1 MNLLTATEMAESLD
15 IDQKTFYRWRESG
28 KIQPK
33 GGSDKKPL
41 FDLSD
46 GVAIQVAKKV
56 NKESA
61 DLLGEML
68 MRSVLRRW
76 KSKVRI
82 SRQALDNHKEQY
94 LDYSELAGL
103 WGSIVDRSLA
113 AIGKLTR
120 HRPPSKGHRGHR
132 YPLGDYTYKGVR
144 YSL

>member
-76 KSKVRI
+76 KSKLAI
-82 SRQALDNHKEQY
+82 SRRTLVTTKQQY
-94 LDYSELAGL
+94 FNYPELAGL
-103 WGSIVDRSLA
+103 CASFAD
-113 AIGKLTR
+113 
-120 HRPPSKGHRGHR
+120 RPPSA
-132 YPLGDYTYKGVR
+132 
-144 YSL
+144 